1 MFYHVT
7 LAFDKDKMST
17 TNWYPGQTVLIINL
31 SNWTR
36 CSISTLIKHV
46 VIFAFGLDKVSSP
59 NAAFDTYRNVRKGT
73 QLTIIGQDREWLK
86 VDMGNGKIAY
96 VLEDMT
102 TR

>member
-1 MFYHVT
+1 
-7 LAFDKDKMST
+7 
-17 TNWYPGQTVLIINL
+17 
-31 SNWTR
+31 
-36 CSISTLIKHV
+36 
-46 VIFAFGLDKVSSP
+46 VSSP